1 MRKFTL
7 LLAVAAIA
15 AAPSLA
21 MAKSAKHHA
30 KAHHAKA
37 AKVAK
42 VDPNANTYRLFAEM
56 FAPSKAPAKKK

>member
-7 LLAVAAIA
+7 LLAIAAIA

-21 MAKSAKHHA
+21 MAKTTKHHA
-30 KAHHAKA
+30 KHAKST
-37 AKVAK
+37 KVAK